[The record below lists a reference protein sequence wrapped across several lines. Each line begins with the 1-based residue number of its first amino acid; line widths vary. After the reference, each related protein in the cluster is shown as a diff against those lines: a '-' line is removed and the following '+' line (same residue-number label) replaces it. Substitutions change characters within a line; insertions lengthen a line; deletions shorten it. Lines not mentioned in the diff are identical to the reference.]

1 MHGKNQV
8 EKQKVYHDFKERM
21 KDHKIGIL
29 IQKMMT
35 HQKTV
40 KKSTNPANE
49 LRRLKKDYGFSESGQ
64 SEYDEDDDRQDK
76 NQKELDSSLEDFKAG
91 L

>member
-1 MHGKNQV
+1 
-8 EKQKVYHDFKERM
+8 M

-35 HQKTV
+35 HQKTD
-40 KKSTNPANE
+40 KKSTNPINE

-64 SEYDEDDDRQDK
+64 SEFEDDDERQDK
-76 NQKELDSSLEDFKAG
+76 NQKELDSSLEDFKTR